1 MMTKTKTTKPTAF
14 WEIGQSYF
22 IRTVTH
28 YLVGQL
34 KAVDEHELVLLYAA
48 WVASTGRFNRF
59 LATGIVE
66 ECEPFPDGQVLVGRG
81 AIIDACRWPHTLP
94 RTVT

>member
-1 MMTKTKTTKPTAF
+1 
-14 WEIGQSYF
+14 
-22 IRTVTH
+22 
-28 YLVGQL
+28 
-34 KAVDEHELVLLYAA
+34 VLLYAA

-81 AIIDACRWPHTLP
+81 SIIDACRWPHPLP